1 MAIDLNS
8 IINTVKPMMPYIAVA
23 AAPVITFAFSL
34 GGAGLWFG
42 GAALAIGIGVTSL
55 IIGIATI
62 ASTMGLA

>member
-34 GGAGLWFG
+34 GGAGLWLG
-42 GAALAIGIGVTSL
+42 GAALATGIGVTSI
-55 IIGIATI
+55 IIGVATVV
-62 ASTMGLA
+62 ATLGLA